1 MERIS
6 RIPRVLA
13 IAFVVVALVA
23 LAGGVAAGCGGS
35 DQKQAKAELNTSLT
49 DLGTLFTGMTNQA
62 ATLTVGDLK
71 KTQPLAE
78 AFNKVIEA
86 GGRVSGVD
94 VTMFQTAFNAL
105 RAAVFALPDE
115 TTVGAA
121 IMQLMPLAIAALKSG
136 QALQQ
141 SAAP

>member
-1 MERIS
+1 MKRIS
-6 RIPRVLA
+6 RVLA
-13 IAFVVVALVA
+13 IAFMVVALVA
-23 LAGGVAAGCGGS
+23 MAGVVAVGCGGS
-35 DQKQAKAELNTSLT
+35 DQKQAKADLNTSLT
-49 DLGTLFTGMTNQA
+49 DLGTVFTGMKNQA

-78 AFNKVIEA
+78 AFDKVIEA

-94 VTMFQTAFNAL
+94 VTAFQTAFKGL

-121 IMQLMPLAIAALKSG
+121 MMQLMPMAMAALKSG

-141 SAAP
+141 AAAAP

>member
-6 RIPRVLA
+6 RMTRVLA

-23 LAGGVAAGCGGS
+23 LAGGLAAGCGGS
-35 DQKQAKAELNTSLT
+35 DQKQAKADLNTSLT
-49 DLGTLFTGMTNQA
+49 DLGSLFTTMKDQS

-78 AFNKVIEA
+78 AFDKVIEA

-94 VTMFQTAFNAL
+94 VTVFQTAFKGL

-121 IMQLMPLAIAALKSG
+121 IMQLMPLALAALQSG

-141 SAAP
+141 AAAP

>member
-1 MERIS
+1 MKGIS
-6 RIPRVLA
+6 RVLA
-13 IAFVVVALVA
+13 IAFMIGALVA
-23 LAGGVAAGCGGS
+23 MAGVVAVGCGGS
-35 DQKQAKAELNTSLT
+35 DQKQAKADLNTSLT

-94 VTMFQTAFNAL
+94 VTTFQTAFNAL
-105 RAAVFALPDE
+105 RAAVFAFPDE

-121 IMQLMPLAIAALKSG
+121 VMQLMPMAIAALKSG

-141 SAAP
+141 AAAAP